1 MTIDETPSDELDR
14 ALAELEALQTRETQV
29 LRGMNQAALDD
40 VTAEKEILCGRLQ
53 ELSARTP
60 VQKRHRVMLERVRR
74 QASLNQ
80 LLVVHARDAVRT
92 ILTQATGASFDAMP
106 GNRKVGGQE
115 GLRLN
120 VRG

>member
-1 MTIDETPSDELDR
+1 MNQHASMDELNQT
-14 ALAELEALQTRETQV
+14 LAELETLHAREAQV
-29 LRGMNQAALDD
+29 LRGMRKDAIDAITDEKSALCD
-40 VTAEKEILCGRLQ
+40 RLR

-60 VQKRHRVMLERVRR
+60 FDERHRPALERIRK
-74 QASLNQ
+74 QATLNQ

-92 ILTQATGASFDAMP
+92 ILAHASGTPIEGMP
-106 GNRKVGGQE
+106 GTRKPTVQD